1 MTKKNR
7 LELDWTLNL
16 RTERKAFV
24 DDYLTKISF
33 TPDSDELST
42 MANYILWGKETGAE
56 KDGYSRIKN
65 EGLYIES
72 KSKDWTDD
80 RVVSLE
86 GLLETPG
93 FSENDFDHPTFKKT
107 RNVFSRSEARNF
119 ASPEILASL
128 ETLWRDIDSTELIIS
143 YYELEHGK
151 RKNPIR
157 QELLDRF
164 DQAELDIFCARAHQL
179 KQRQYLKLKHQLVE
193 LRTQQYTY
201 RDSYK
206 QTAFP
211 KPTNNSI
218 YYKPEEPIEFGDEIP
233 VLPLGIRRNSHLYS
247 KLFNFERFPAPEDFD
262 EKELK
267 EIGEILWRPAQSTLK
282 SFDFSNQDHL
292 YELYDNYSYL
302 WEMVFNED
310 SEGNSSLAQFL
321 NTARVYEDLA
331 HLEPL
336 HKDLLDWKIQKKSN
350 TEIRELINEKY
361 HHLYQTNYIS
371 TLYCKTI
378 KSIAET
384 AAFHRTVCENL
395 FFPENFKKCKDCGK
409 SLLLTDRDWVKRA
422 RSRDGFS
429 PRCKC
434 CEKIKRSLKGGSK

>member
-1 MTKKNR
+1 MNR
-7 LELDWTLNL
+7 LNLDWDITL
-16 RTERKAFV
+16 RTERKAFI
-24 DDYLTKISF
+24 DDYLSKIAF
-33 TPDSDELST
+33 TPTEDELST
-42 MANYILWGKETGAE
+42 MADYILWGKESVSE
-56 KDGYSRIKN
+56 KDGHARIRH
-65 EGLYIES
+65 EGLYIETR
-72 KSKDWTDD
+72 SKDWTDE
-80 RVVSLE
+80 RQVSLE

-93 FSENDFDHPTFKKT
+93 FSENEFDRPTFKKT
-107 RNVFSRSEARNF
+107 RNVFSRSEARNL

-128 ETLWRDIDSTELIIS
+128 ESLWRDIDSTELIIS

-164 DQAELDIFCARAHQL
+164 TQEELGVFCARAHQL

-201 RDSYK
+201 QDSYK
-206 QTAFP
+206 QTSFS
-211 KPTNNSI
+211 KPSNNSI
-218 YYKPEEPIEFGDEIP
+218 YYKPEEPIELGDEIP
-233 VLPLGIRRNSHLYS
+233 VLPLDIRRNSHLYS
-247 KLFNFERFPAPEDFD
+247 KLFNFERFPAPDDFD
-262 EKELK
+262 ETELK
-267 EIGEILWRPAQSTLK
+267 EIGEILWRPAQSTLN

-292 YELYDNYSYL
+292 YEFYDN
-302 WEMVFNED
+302 FNLLQEKIEVEELD
-310 SEGNSSLAQFL
+310 ETSSLVQFM
-321 NTARVYEDLA
+321 NTARVYENLA

-350 TEIRELINEKY
+350 TEIRELINSKY

-378 KSIAET
+378 RSIAEA

-409 SLLLTDRDWVKRA
+409 MLLLSERDWVKRA

-434 CEKIKRSLKGGSK
+434 CEKIKRSLKGGIK